1 MYMALVCKITVSR
14 KRACKS
20 PGKSLNNVLLQSLQY
35 IEGWV
40 RKEKKDFS
48 EKLLIAVTLP
58 KSNWTKTLKKLM
70 AVWTRLMHK
79 RV

>member
-40 RKEKKDFS
+40 RKKKKRF
-48 EKLLIAVTLP
+48 L
-58 KSNWTKTLKKLM
+58 WKTIDSCDTSKK
-70 AVWTRLMHK
+70 
-79 RV
+79 